1 MASVNDSPLDSKQS
15 RRVTTGM
22 EPLLYD
28 KIEYTYPD
36 DVTTVMTYSFLS
48 DLAGV
53 TQLAAII
60 VCVYTD
66 PTKTVLV
73 SKTRMA

>member
-1 MASVNDSPLDSKQS
+1 MAGDSPLDSKNS
-15 RRVTTGM
+15 TRVTTGM

-36 DVTTVMTYSFLS
+36 AVTTVKTYSFLS
-48 DLAGV
+48 DPASV
-53 TQLAAII
+53 TQLQAII
-60 VCVYTD
+60 VCVYKD
-66 PTKTVLV
+66 ATKTVLL